1 MKLGCLSSQ
10 AWAALRNLVGAFS
23 GHCETSRRF
32 VDSSSAC
39 GAQSAPVLGIFASQ
53 QPSSPPPPSAK
64 CAPTLRNRWR
74 AAGLGWMYILVPRPI
89 SLLPD
94 ITSSSG
100 HGLT

>member
-32 VDSSSAC
+32 VDSSSAR

-53 QPSSPPPPSAK
+53 QPSSPLPPPAK

-74 AAGLGWMYILVPRPI
+74 AGLDWAGCIF
-89 SLLPD
+89 
-94 ITSSSG
+94 
-100 HGLT
+100 